1 VSGGGREAL
10 QMRFHFGERDRAG
23 DAPLDVTV
31 MDACARHGVWAAAL
45 LRGVEGFGA
54 KHLERT
60 DRLLSLSEDAPL
72 VAVAVGEGER
82 VEALAA
88 EVRAVAGGGLL
99 TVEGVEAIDG
109 AGDAGVVESS
119 GDAAGDVVRATIW
132 GPRTGPRSP
141 HLRVVDA
148 LWRHG
153 AESATVL
160 LGVDGVL
167 AGERRRARFVSSNR
181 GVPAITVAVGERGAI
196 VAALAE
202 VEGLANLMTL
212 EAGAEGVGGA
222 EGTRVALVTLESAPG
237 DGRPLYLEFI
247 HALRSGGARGATA
260 LRGVWGFRG
269 KVAPHGDRVLA
280 LRRDVPVIVE
290 TVDSAEAAEK
300 WLGIAES
307 LAGDSDIVY
316 SLRIRRR

>member
-1 VSGGGREAL
+1 
-10 QMRFHFGERDRAG
+10 MRFHFGERDRAG
-23 DAPLDVTV
+23 KGDGPLDLAV

-45 LRGVEGFGA
+45 LRGIEGFGA
-54 KHLERT
+54 KHRERT

-72 VAVAVGEGER
+72 VAVAVGESGR

-88 EVRAVAGGGLL
+88 DVREVAAGGLL
-99 TVEGVEAIDG
+99 VLEEV
-109 AGDAGVVESS
+109 GVVGSLDDRE
-119 GDAAGDVVRATIW
+119 GDVVRATIW
-132 GPRTGPRSP
+132 GPRTGNRSP

-148 LWRHG
+148 LYRHG

-167 AGERRRARFVSSNR
+167 EGERRRARFVASNR
-181 GVPAITVAVGERGAI
+181 GVPAITVAVGERAAI

-202 VEGLANLMTL
+202 VEGLASLVTL
-212 EAGAEGVGGA
+212 EGVERCSRIAGGRLHGGA
-222 EGTRVALVTLESAPG
+222 AEVTAAAGTRVALVTSEGGRS
-237 DGRPLYLEFI
+237 DGHPRYLALI
-247 HALRSGGARGATA
+247 HAFRRGGAPGATA

-269 KVAPHGDRVLA
+269 EVAPHGDRVLA

-307 LAGDSDIVY
+307 LAGASDVLY
-316 SLRIRRR
+316 SQRLPKV